1 MVARAVD
8 EEVRR
13 GERDRGAERGGG
25 LPHPVQ
31 ARVDQGEELA
41 RRRRECVVV
50 EDGRILDRGL
60 EVVDQV
66 VDDLELARRAI
77 VAGEA
82 AKQRFDEV
90 VDEAGEDARGL
101 GGVEVGDFVA
111 PAFAADLFE
120 RRLEAAGDEFFVEA
134 WGASRL
140 GRMRGR
146 RGRRFSTRRRG
157 HRLQSRPRRSNRL

>member
-1 MVARAVD
+1 VVARAVD
-8 EEVRR
+8 EQVRR

-66 VDDLELARRAI
+66 D
-77 VAGEA
+77 
-82 AKQRFDEV
+82 
-90 VDEAGEDARGL
+90 
-101 GGVEVGDFVA
+101 
-111 PAFAADLFE
+111 
-120 RRLEAAGDEFFVEA
+120 RRLIQGKTTTPLSRMAIGVAFV
-134 WGASRL
+134 WR
-140 GRMRGR
+140 
-146 RGRRFSTRRRG
+146 
-157 HRLQSRPRRSNRL
+157 